1 MVEKMNTPETYGENL
16 NQAQKFAVVLICP
29 AGYLHSLALLEI
41 AETIHFALVNLGFD
55 SILTDSYESPD
66 RKNIILGG
74 HLLVNAPEYIIP
86 NDAIIYNFEQIDPL
100 SPWLEIN
107 YLKLLKSHE
116 VWDYSKLNI
125 TALEKLGVKKLIHL
139 PLGYVHQLNR
149 IKLSNHPD
157 IDVLFYGSL
166 NDRRSKI
173 IDDLKA
179 ANLNVVNVFGVY
191 GAERDALISRSKIV
205 LNIHFYESKIFEIAR
220 ISYLLSNGVC
230 VVSESGND
238 PIESEFKN
246 ALVLTEYDNIVSTCI
261 SLINDGNTRK
271 SIAEIGRNYFNQL
284 RQEVFLKKALLNQ
297 NSFEQIPIRI
307 VCATKS
313 SIENFAN
320 TYTGISLN
328 SFCKTSKFELRI
340 FAENTRGLS
349 EIYNIAIDESI
360 NDPAILIF
368 MHDDVLISD
377 FFWATRITNSLNNFD
392 VVGVVGNTKRISNQ
406 PGWIML
412 SLDGAIADK
421 SLLSGSIGQGNSFP
435 PNQLDYFGPSGREC
449 KLMDGV
455 FLAASSE
462 TLIKNKLRFDPK
474 FKFHFYDMDFCRSTE
489 KAGLKMGT
497 VDISLLHQS
506 YGQLTSEWME
516 SYQLYLEKWGD

>member
-1 MVEKMNTPETYGENL
+1 MNMNRSETYRENL
-16 NQAQKFAVVLICP
+16 NLAQKFAVVLICP
-29 AGYLHSLALLEI
+29 VGYIHSLALLEI

-55 SILTDSYESPD
+55 SILSDSFESPD

-74 HLLVNAPEYIIP
+74 HLLKNAPHYVIP
-86 NDAIIYNFEQIDPL
+86 KDSVIYNFEQIDP
-100 SPWLEIN
+100 SSSWLESN
-107 YLKLLKSHE
+107 YLELLRSHE
-116 VWDYSKLNI
+116 VWDYSQINIIALKKLNVSN
-125 TALEKLGVKKLIHL
+125 LSYV
-139 PLGYVHQLNR
+139 PLGYVHQLSR
-149 IKLSNHPD
+149 IKLDKDPN

-173 IDDLKA
+173 IHDLKA
-179 ANLNVVNVFGVY
+179 ANLNVVNVCGVY

-205 LNIHFYESKIFEIAR
+205 LNMHFYETKVFEIAR
-220 ISYLLSNGVC
+220 ISYLLSNEVC
-230 VVSESGND
+230 VVSESGSD

-261 SLINDGNTRK
+261 SLVNDRNTRN
-271 SIAEIGRNYFNQL
+271 SIAQIGKNYFSQL
-284 RQEVFLKKALLNQ
+284 HQEVFLNKVLINEKNP
-297 NSFEQIPIRI
+297 EVTPIRV

-313 SIENFAN
+313 SIENFSN

-349 EIYNIAIDESI
+349 EVYNIAIDEAI

-377 FFWATRITNSLNNFD
+377 FFWTTRITYSLNNFD
-392 VVGVVGNTKRISNQ
+392 VVGVVGNTKRITNQ

-497 VDISLLHQS
+497 ADISLLHQS

>member
-1 MVEKMNTPETYGENL
+1 MNTPKTYGEYL

-29 AGYLHSLALLEI
+29 AGYIHSLALLEI

-55 SILTDSYESPD
+55 SILTDSYESPE

-74 HLLVNAPEYIIP
+74 HLLKNAPEYIIP
-86 NDAIIYNFEQIDPL
+86 NDAIIYNFEQIDPS
-100 SPWLEIN
+100 SPWLESS

-116 VWDYSKLNI
+116 VWDYSKQNI
-125 TALEKLGVKKLIHL
+125 NAFVKLGVTNLMHL

-149 IKLSNHPD
+149 IKASDYPD

-173 IDDLKA
+173 IDALKA

-205 LNIHFYESKIFEIAR
+205 LNIHFYDSKIFEIAR

-230 VVSESGND
+230 VVSETGND

-246 ALVLTEYDNIVSTCI
+246 SLVLTEYDDIVSTCV
-261 SLINDGNTRK
+261 SLVNDSKTRK
-271 SIAEIGRNYFNQL
+271 SIAEIGRNYFSQL
-284 RQEVFLKKALLNQ
+284 RQEIFLEKVLLNT
-297 NSFEQIPIRI
+297 NSFQNIPIRI

-313 SIENFAN
+313 SVENFSN

-328 SFCKTSKFELRI
+328 AFCKTSKFELRI

-349 EIYNIAIDESI
+349 EVYNIAIDEAI

-377 FFWATRITNSLNNFD
+377 FYWTKRITNSLSNFD
-392 VVGVVGNTKRISNQ
+392 VVGVVGNTKRIKNQ

-412 SLDGAIADK
+412 NLDGVIADK
-421 SLLSGSIGQGNSFP
+421 SLLSGSIGQGDSFP

-462 TLIKNKLRFDPK
+462 TLIKNKLRFDPI
-474 FKFHFYDMDFCRSTE
+474 FKFHFYDMDFCRSIE

-497 VDISLLHQS
+497 ADISLLHQS

>member
-1 MVEKMNTPETYGENL
+1 MEMNTPDTYGEYL

-29 AGYLHSLALLEI
+29 AGYIHSLALLEI
-41 AETIHFALVNLGFD
+41 AETIHYALVNLGFD
-55 SILTDSYESPD
+55 SILTDSYESPE

-74 HLLVNAPEYIIP
+74 HLLTNAPEYIIP
-86 NDAIIYNFEQIDPL
+86 KDAIIYNFEQIDPS
-100 SPWLEIN
+100 SPWLESN
-107 YLKLLKSHE
+107 YLELLKSHE
-116 VWDYSKLNI
+116 VWDYSKQNI
-125 TALEKLGVKKLIHL
+125 NTFEKLGVTNLKHL

-149 IKLSNHPD
+149 IKTSDYQD

-166 NDRRSKI
+166 NGRRSKI
-173 IDDLKA
+173 IDALKA

-205 LNIHFYESKIFEIAR
+205 LNIHFYDSKIFEIAR

-230 VVSESGND
+230 VVSEIGND
-238 PIESEFKN
+238 PIELEFKN
-246 ALVLTEYDNIVSTCI
+246 SLILTEYDDIVSTCV
-261 SLINDGNTRK
+261 SLINDRKTRK
-271 SIAEIGRNYFNQL
+271 SIAEIGRNYFRQL
-284 RQEVFLKKALLNQ
+284 RQEVFLAKALLNT
-297 NSFEQIPIRI
+297 NSFKQIPIRI

-313 SIENFAN
+313 TVENFAN

-328 SFCKTSKFELRI
+328 AFCKTSKFELRI

-349 EIYNIAIDESI
+349 EVYNIAIDEAI

-377 FFWATRITNSLNNFD
+377 FFWTKRITSSLNKFD
-392 VVGVVGNTKRISNQ
+392 VVGVVGNTKRIRNQ

-412 SLDGAIADK
+412 NLDGAIADK
-421 SLLSGSIGQGNSFP
+421 SLLSGSIGQGDSFP

-506 YGQLTSEWME
+506 YGQLNSEWME
-516 SYQLYLEKWGD
+516 SYKIYLEKWGD